1 MPFIELPE
9 VAKRNGEEPF
19 TFRDQPLPLT
29 LETFWSWAC
38 SDLLNNRMRGVLA
51 EFLVASALGAESGYR
66 QAWDAFDLETARGV
80 RIEVKSSAY
89 LQNWLQERHSRI
101 SFGIQPTK
109 GWDDR
114 TNQYDDER
122 KRHADL
128 YVFCV
133 LREKDPRKIDPTC
146 LEQWDFY
153 LLETRVLDEELG
165 GQKTLGL
172 RSLLALQPVKT
183 DYQHLAEAVR
193 RLEEKIVSSKLE
205 IEG

>member
-38 SDLLNNRMRGVLA
+38 SDLLNNRMRAVLA
-51 EFLVASALGAESGYR
+51 EFLVVSVLETESDYR
-66 QAWDAFDLETARGV
+66 LEWDAFDLETTRGV

-89 LQNWLQERHSRI
+89 LQSWPQERYSHI
-101 SFGIQPTK
+101 SFRIEPTT
-109 GWDDR
+109 GWNAR
-114 TNQYDDER
+114 TNEMYDER